1 MELSDTKVHAVLQHY
16 LSLHEADAVVGMLYD
31 TEYTS
36 DDIIEYID
44 WCHKRYEFGEDTEFN
59 SWLDDRKPRVHI
71 EILVTECG
79 TPIHEELDF
88 PKLGEDMDHGTEVWM
103 PQGMSA
109 DVPAAQETIAL
120 TRPSTQ
126 KIMLTFGYKY
136 ISKLETGKVPIYYY
150 EKIMA

>member
-44 WCHKRYEFGEDTEFN
+44 WCKKRYEQDLDTDFE

-88 PKLGEDMDHGTEVWM
+88 PKRGEDMDHGTEYEWYY
-103 PQGMSA
+103 SLREIT
-109 DVPAAQETIAL
+109 DEILAL
-120 TRPSTQ
+120 PVGGSMNF
-126 KIMLTFGYKY
+126 KIRDDAESHGVVIRT
-136 ISKLETGKVPIYYY
+136 
-150 EKIMA
+150 A